1 MRKILFTMALFA
13 TMIFGATMQANAQ
26 EPYNP
31 DYKYSFF
38 SNWSIGVAGDVTK
51 TTDFDNWTIGN
62 GLDFGAQL
70 RATKRIGKR
79 WNYRLAA
86 DIPAT
91 TQFFNKNED
100 RSGAFDQ
107 YAKLT
112 SGVSLNFLKF
122 MYLFADAGIAL
133 DPDAG
138 TTLKDKVDVLKT
150 GKGITPVG
158 QAGLGVNIDFGKN
171 SYNRIF
177 FEVGADCRTH
187 YNPALDQEIPFE
199 WKSNLFGYVGY
210 TRCLGVTAK
219 DRRNLEELDNC
230 PKTVEALTNENELL
244 KNETIRC
251 GVTNNELSQALNNA
265 TALNNRLNDEL
276 EECRSQKTNE
286 QNTNYQMLFQI
297 YFDYGSHALTEL
309 EIEKLEI
316 LAKQMKENGG
326 QYTID
331 GYCSMP
337 GSDEFNQKLS
347 EKRANAV
354 KEKLVKLGVGDQI
367 TDVTGHG
374 RTDKFGDG
382 NPLNQ
387 MVSITRK

>member
-1 MRKILFTMALFA
+1 MRKILFMMALVA
-13 TMIFGATMQANAQ
+13 TMIFSATMQANAQ

-51 TTDFDNWTIGN
+51 TTNFDNWTIGE

-70 RATKRIGKR
+70 RATKRIGNR
-79 WNYRLAA
+79 WNYRLTA
-86 DIPAT
+86 DVPAT
-91 TQFFNKNED
+91 TQLLKKNED
-100 RSGAFDQ
+100 RTAKFDQ

-112 SGVSLNFLKF
+112 SGVSLNVLRNL
-122 MYLFADAGIAL
+122 YLFADAGDAL
-133 DPDAG
+133 YPDAG
-138 TTLKDKVDVLKT
+138 TTFKEKLDVIKT

-177 FEVGADCRTH
+177 LEIGADCRNH
-187 YNPALDQEIPFE
+187 YNPALEQDIPFE

-219 DRRNLEELDNC
+219 DKRNLEELNRC
-230 PKTVEALTNENELL
+230 PEEVARLTDENNAL
-244 KNETIRC
+244 KDETIRC
-251 GVTNNELSQALNNA
+251 GVTNNELAQALNKA
-265 TALNNRLNDEL
+265 TSLNERLEKEL
-276 EECRSQKTNE
+276 EECRNKKPE
-286 QNTNYQMLFQI
+286 EPKEMLFQI
-297 YFDYGSHALTEL
+297 YFDYSSYTLTEL

-326 QYTID
+326 QYVID

-374 RTDKFGDG
+374 RTDKFGEG

>member
-1 MRKILFTMALFA
+1 MRKILFTLALIA
-13 TMIFGATMQANAQ
+13 TMLFGAATQANAQ

-51 TTDFDNWTIGN
+51 TTDFGN
-62 GLDFGAQL
+62 FSVGDGIDFGAQL

-79 WNYRLAA
+79 WNYRLMA
-86 DIPAT
+86 DVPAT
-91 TQFFNKNED
+91 TAFFGKDSRETFD
-100 RSGAFDQ
+100 R
-107 YAKLT
+107 YIKLT
-112 SGVSLNFLKF
+112 SGVSLNFLKW
-122 MYLFADAGIAL
+122 MYLFADAGVSL

-138 TTLKDKVDVLKT
+138 TTFKEKVDVLKT

-158 QAGLGVNIDFGKN
+158 QAGLGFNIDLGKN
-171 SYNRIF
+171 KYNRIF
-177 FEVGADCRTH
+177 IELGADIRNH
-187 YNPALDQEIPFE
+187 YNPALEQDIPYE

-210 TRCLGVTAK
+210 TRCLGVTK
-219 DRRNLEELDNC
+219 NDKRNLAELDKC
-230 PKTVEALTNENELL
+230 PSDVERLTNENELL

-251 GVTNNELSQALNNA
+251 GVTNSELAQALNKS
-265 TALNNRLNDEL
+265 TALNERLANEL
-276 EECRSQKTNE
+276 EECRSQKPEE
-286 QNTNYQMLFQI
+286 QKEMLFQI
-297 YFDYGSHALTEL
+297 YFDYGSCALTEL
-309 EIEKLEI
+309 ETEKIEI
-316 LAKQMKENGG
+316 LARQMKENGG
-326 QYTID
+326 KYTID

-337 GSDEFNQKLS
+337 GSDKFNQELS

-354 KEKLVKLGVGDQI
+354 KDRLVELGVGDQI